1 MLWTATFNQNNVDRR
16 PVDTYQQSITST
28 MDKGGVKKVTYRR
41 DDHLSKLVY
50 TESLEEGGLLKV
62 APHSAMSITSATAVI
77 LPSSPLMQP
86 GQVPNGLSNS
96 PLPEELTSASVTAI
110 VGPFLE
116 DPEPRS
122 LTKDQKFQQQQL
134 LQTQTSATFGRQ
146 TLRENLPQLEASI
159 VDISQSCM
167 DSLIGG
173 SDPNFFHMKTED
185 FSMDKGDQ
193 DPIDLDHAFD
203 HIGKD
208 VDVNQK
214 FFSDNTLDLLQDLEL
229 TGSPS
234 DFYVGD
240 DAFLSTLADDS
251 LLGDVGSERDIKPA
265 VVESINGSGAVSV
278 ALNGSNISSP
288 DQSSASLSTTAS
300 LIPTTTLSVLVK
312 KEKDAGFIQLCTQ
325 DVIKQEKTSAGQSYC
340 QMSSTSSTDMPR
352 SNTISICGVSTSGGP
367 SYHFGVSPSS
377 NEAQQQKDQ
386 KPVSSLYLP
395 VTTIGGAWNRVQS
408 VGDNAAM
415 LRASEIF
422 SSSPSYPTT
431 FASST
436 SRQEVVTATSLTQG
450 KSGTHKIC
458 LVCSDE
464 ASGCHYGVL
473 TCGSCKVFFKR
484 AVEGQHNYLC
494 AGRNDCIIDKIRR
507 KNCPACRFR
516 KCLMAGMNLEARK
529 TKKLNRLKNN
539 MQSNPPELTTPP
551 PIEARSLLP
560 KRMPPLVPTML
571 SLLKAIEPDTI
582 YAGYDSTLPDTSTR
596 LMTTLNRLGGRQVIS
611 AVKWAKALPG
621 FRNLHLDDQMT
632 LLQCSWLFLM
642 SFGLGWRSY
651 QQCNGNMLCFA
662 PDLVIN
668 EDRMKLPYMA
678 DQCEQMLKISSEFVR
693 LQVSHDEYL
702 CMKVLLLLSTVPK
715 DGLKSQAVFDDI
727 RMSYIKELGKAIV
740 KREEN
745 SSQNWQRF
753 YQLTKLL
760 DSMHEMVGGL
770 LSFCFYTFVNK
781 SLSVEFPEMLAEI
794 ISNQL
799 PKFKAGSVKPLLFHQ
814 R

>member
-1 MLWTATFNQNNVDRR
+1 
-16 PVDTYQQSITST
+16 
-28 MDKGGVKKVTYRR
+28 MDKDGVKKVTYRR
-41 DDHLSKLVY
+41 DDPLRKLVY
-50 TESLEEGGLLKV
+50 TESPEEGGLLKV
-62 APHSAMSITSATAVI
+62 APHGAMSITSAT
-77 LPSSPLMQP
+77 PSQLLQP
-86 GQVPNGLSNS
+86 GQVSNGLGNS
-96 PLPEELTSASVTAI
+96 SFPEELAPGTAN
-110 VGPFLE
+110 VSHLSE
-116 DPEPRS
+116 NPEIKG
-122 LTKDQKFQQQQL
+122 LTKDQKLQEQQL
-134 LQTQTSATFGRQ
+134 CFLHTSTSLGGQ
-146 TLRENLPQLEASI
+146 ILRESLPQLEANTI
-159 VDISQSCM
+159 DGTQSSM

-173 SDPNFFHMKTED
+173 SDPNFFPMKTDD

-193 DPIDLDHAFD
+193 DPIEIDPSFEP
-203 HIGKD
+203 IRKD
-208 VDVNQK
+208 GDVHQK
-214 FFSDNTLDLLQDLEL
+214 LFSDNTLDLLQDFEL
-229 TGSPS
+229 IGSPS

-240 DAFLSTLADDS
+240 DALLYSLAEDS
-251 LLGDVGSERDIKPA
+251 LLGDVSSEKDLKSIVVEGVAGSEA
-265 VVESINGSGAVSV
+265 LS
-278 ALNGSNISSP
+278 ALNGSNILSP
-288 DQSSASLSTTAS
+288 DQSSISTTAS
-300 LIPTTTLSVLVK
+300 LTPSPALSVVVK
-312 KEKDAGFIQLCTQ
+312 KEKDADFIQLHTPG
-325 DVIKQEKTSAGQSYC
+325 VIKEEKTSPGQNYC
-340 QMSSTSSTDMPR
+340 QMSSASSPEML
-352 SNTISICGVSTSGGP
+352 SSIISVCGVSTSGGQ

-377 NEAQQQKDQ
+377 GEAQQQRNQNQ
-386 KPVSSLYLP
+386 KPVSNQYLP
-395 VTTIGGAWNRVQS
+395 VTTLSGAWSRE
-408 VGDNAAM
+408 GENAAVHKV
-415 LRASEIF
+415 AEAF
-422 SSSPSYPTT
+422 SRSPSYPICFT
-431 FASST
+431 SST
-436 SRQEVVTATSLTQG
+436 NRQEGVTATSTVQG
-450 KSGTHKIC
+450 KSGSKIC
-458 LVCSDE
+458 VVCSDE

-529 TKKLNRLKNN
+529 TKKLNRLKGVQ
-539 MQSNPPELTTPP
+539 QSNPPKPTTPCLP
-551 PIEARSLLP
+551 VEPCSLVP
-560 KRMPPLVPTML
+560 KCMPQLVPTML
-571 SLLKAIEPDTI
+571 SLLKAIEPETI
-582 YAGYDSTLPDTSTR
+582 YAGYDSTVPDTSTR
-596 LMTTLNRLGGRQVIS
+596 LMTTLNRLGGQQVIS

-632 LLQCSWLFLM
+632 LLQYSWLFLM
-642 SFGLGWRSY
+642 SFSLGWRSY

-668 EDRMKLPYMA
+668 EERMKLPYMA

-740 KREEN
+740 KREQN

-799 PKFKAGSVKPLLFHQ
+799 PKFKAGSIKPLLFHQ

>member
-1 MLWTATFNQNNVDRR
+1 M
-16 PVDTYQQSITST
+16 DTYQQPAMAR
-28 MDKGGVKKVTYRR
+28 MDQGGVKKITYRR

-50 TESLEEGGLLKV
+50 TESPEEGGLLKV
-62 APHSAMSITSATAVI
+62 APHSAMSINSATSVV

-86 GQVPNGLSNS
+86 GQVTNGLSSS
-96 PLPEELTSASVTAI
+96 PLPEELTPAPTSI
-110 VGPFLE
+110 GFLL
-116 DPEPRS
+116 DTQEPKDT
-122 LTKDQKFQQQQL
+122 TKAQRPQQAF
-134 LQTQTSATFGRQ
+134 QTQSSNRFGQ
-146 TLRENLPQLEASI
+146 QHLPQLETSI
-159 VDISQSCM
+159 ADSTESPM

-173 SDPNFFHMKTED
+173 SDPNFFAMKTED
-185 FSMDKGDQ
+185 FSMDKVEQ
-193 DPIDLDHAFD
+193 DPIDLDNAFD
-203 HIGKD
+203 NIGKD
-208 VDVNQK
+208 VELNQK
-214 FFSDNTLDLLQDLEL
+214 LFNDTTLDLLQDFDLS
-229 TGSPS
+229 GSPS
-234 DFYVGD
+234 DFYVGH
-240 DAFLSTLADDS
+240 DAFLSPMENDPFLVD
-251 LLGDVGSERDIKPA
+251 GDIRGTSERDVKPSVA
-265 VVESINGSGAVSV
+265 ESNAAIGAVSL
-278 ALNGSNISSP
+278 ASNGASLTSP
-288 DQSSASLSTTAS
+288 EQCSPSLSTAAS
-300 LIPTTTLSVLVK
+300 LASSNTLPALVK
-312 KEKDAGFIQLCTQ
+312 KEKDSDFIQLCTPG
-325 DVIKQEKTSAGQSYC
+325 VIKQEKASAGHSYC
-340 QMSSTSSTDMPR
+340 QVSRTSSDTPG
-352 SNTISICGVSTSGGP
+352 TTPISICGVSTSGGQ
-367 SYHFGVSPSS
+367 SYHFGVNPRKT
-377 NEAQQQKDQ
+377 EAQQDDQ
-386 KPVSSLYLP
+386 KPVTGLYLP
-395 VTTIGGAWNRVQS
+395 ITTIGGAWIRNQGAGNNS
-408 VGDNAAM
+408 IH
-415 LRASEIF
+415 RASEAF
-422 SSSPSYPTT
+422 SSSPNSAS

-436 SRQEVVTATSLTQG
+436 SRSEGGTPTSTG
-450 KSGTHKIC
+450 KTGTNKIC

-529 TKKLNRLKNN
+529 TKKLNRLKGCQN
-539 MQSNPPELTTPP
+539 SNPPEMIPSPP
-551 PIEARSLLP
+551 VEARSLVP
-560 KRMPPLVPTML
+560 KCMPQLVPTML
-571 SLLKAIEPDTI
+571 SLLKAIEPDTL

-596 LMTTLNRLGGRQVIS
+596 LMTSLNRLGGRQVIS

-642 SFGLGWRSY
+642 TFGLGWRSY

-662 PDLVIN
+662 PDLVVN
-668 EDRMKLPYMA
+668 EERMKLPFMA
-678 DQCEQMLKISSEFVR
+678 DQFEQMLKISNEFVR
-693 LQVSHDEYL
+693 LQVSHEEYL

-715 DGLKSQAVFDDI
+715 DGLKSQAVFDEL

-760 DSMHEMVGGL
+760 DSMHEMAGGL

>member
-1 MLWTATFNQNNVDRR
+1 
-16 PVDTYQQSITST
+16 
-28 MDKGGVKKVTYRR
+28 MDKRGVRKIIHVR

-50 TESLEEGGLLKV
+50 SVSPVEGAPLKV
-62 APHSAMSITSATAVI
+62 APHSAMSITSATSVV
-77 LPSSPLMQP
+77 LPSSALMQP
-86 GQVPNGLSNS
+86 GDVPNGLSNS
-96 PLPEELTSASVTAI
+96 PLPEELTSASVTAT
-110 VGPFLE
+110 VGLLLE
-116 DPEPRS
+116 ESEPKGM
-122 LTKDQKFQQQQL
+122 TKDQRPQQQQL
-134 LQTQTSATFGRQ
+134 IQIQTQTPTSLGRY
-146 TLRENLPQLEASI
+146 TLGDNFSRLEASI
-159 VDISQSCM
+159 ADLTHSSM

-173 SDPNFFHMKTED
+173 SDPNLFPMKAGD
-185 FSMDKGDQ
+185 FSMDKGEH
-193 DPIDLDHAFD
+193 DPMDLDHDAFG

-208 VDVNQK
+208 VDINQK
-214 FFSDNTLDLLQDLEL
+214 FFSDNTLDLLQDFEL

-251 LLGDVGSERDIKPA
+251 LLGDVSSEKDSKPA
-265 VVESINGSGAVSV
+265 MDGNTNGGGTDSV
-278 ALNGSNISSP
+278 TLNGSSMTSQ
-288 DQSSASLSTTAS
+288 DQSSSSTSTTAT
-300 LIPTTTLSVLVK
+300 LTPTTTLPAVVK
-312 KEKDAGFIQLCTQ
+312 KEKDVGFIQLCTPG
-325 DVIKQEKTSAGQSYC
+325 VIKQEKTSAGRSYC
-340 QMSSTSSTDMPR
+340 QMSSTSSPDLP
-352 SNTISICGVSTSGGP
+352 SPSPISICGVSTSGGQ
-367 SYHFGVSPSS
+367 SYHFGVNPSTTQTCS
-377 NEAQQQKDQ
+377 SSGAQQRDQ
-386 KPVSSLYLP
+386 KSVFSVYPQL
-395 VTTIGGAWNRVQS
+395 TTIGETWNRSQGI
-408 VGDNAAM
+408 GDNSGIQ
-415 LRASEIF
+415 RTSETF
-422 SSSPSYPTT
+422 PSSPTFSTS

-436 SRQEVVTATSLTQG
+436 SRQEAASSSAQG
-450 KSGTHKIC
+450 KTSGTTHKIC

-529 TKKLNRLKNN
+529 TKKLNRLKGIQPNN
-539 MQSNPPELTTPP
+539 QAEVTPP
-551 PIEARSLLP
+551 PPAETRSLVP
-560 KRMPPLVPTML
+560 KSMPQLVPTML

-668 EDRMKLPYMA
+668 EERMKLPYMA

-715 DGLKSQAVFDDI
+715 DGLKSQAVFDEI

-770 LSFCFYTFVNK
+770 LNFCFYTFVNK

>member
-1 MLWTATFNQNNVDRR
+1 
-16 PVDTYQQSITST
+16 
-28 MDKGGVKKVTYRR
+28 MDKGGVKKIIYRR

-50 TESLEEGGLLKV
+50 TESPEEGGLLKV
-62 APHSAMSITSATAVI
+62 APHSAMSITSATSVV

-96 PLPEELTSASVTAI
+96 PLPVELTSVTAT
-110 VGPFLE
+110 VSTLLE
-116 DPEPRS
+116 DPES
-122 LTKDQKFQQQQL
+122 KGLTKDLKPHQQL
-134 LQTQTSATFGRQ
+134 QIPTSTLLGRQ
-146 TLRENLPQLEASI
+146 TLRENLPHLEASI
-159 VDISQSCM
+159 TDITPSSM

-193 DPIDLDHAFD
+193 DPIDFDHAFE

-214 FFSDNTLDLLQDLEL
+214 LFSDNTLDLLQDFEL

-240 DAFLSTLADDS
+240 DAFLSSLADDS
-251 LLGDVGSERDIKPA
+251 LLGDVSSERDMKSA
-265 VVESINGSGAVSV
+265 TVESVNSSGAASV
-278 ALNGSNISSP
+278 ALNGSNMTSP
-288 DQSSASLSTTAS
+288 DQPSISTTTSPNPA
-300 LIPTTTLSVLVK
+300 TNLSALVK
-312 KEKDAGFIQLCTQ
+312 KEKEAGFIQLCTPG
-325 DVIKQEKTSAGQSYC
+325 VIKQEKTAKSQSYC
-340 QMSSTSSTDMPR
+340 QMSGATPIEIPSSNP
-352 SNTISICGVSTSGGP
+352 ISICGVSTSGGQ
-367 SYHFGVSPSS
+367 SFHFGVNTGSS
-377 NEAQQQKDQ
+377 ETQQQKSQ
-386 KPVSSLYLP
+386 KSVSNLFLP
-395 VTTIGGAWNRVQS
+395 VTTISAPWNRGLPA
-408 VGDNAAM
+408 GDNRGTNA
-415 LRASEIF
+415 F
-422 SSSPSYPTT
+422 STSPSITVGFLKQESGTAAPT
-431 FASST
+431 A
-436 SRQEVVTATSLTQG
+436 QG

-529 TKKLNRLKNN
+529 TKKLNRLKGAQ
-539 MQSNPPELTTPP
+539 QSNPPELIPSP
-551 PIEARSLLP
+551 PIEAHSLLP
-560 KRMPPLVPTML
+560 KRMPQLVPTML

-582 YAGYDSTLPDTSTR
+582 FAGYDSTLPDTSTR

-621 FRNLHLDDQMT
+621 LWNLHLDDQMT

-668 EDRMKLPYMA
+668 EERMKLPYMA
-678 DQCEQMLKISSEFVR
+678 DQCEQMLKISNEFVR

-770 LSFCFYTFVNK
+770 LNFCFYTFVNK

>member
-1 MLWTATFNQNNVDRR
+1 
-16 PVDTYQQSITST
+16 

-50 TESLEEGGLLKV
+50 TESPEEGAPLKV
-62 APHSAMSITSATAVI
+62 APHSAMSITSATSVV

-86 GQVPNGLSNS
+86 GDVPNGLSNS
-96 PLPEELTSASVTAI
+96 PLPEELTSASVTAT
-110 VGPFLE
+110 VGLLLE
-116 DPEPRS
+116 DPEPRG
-122 LTKDQKFQQQQL
+122 LAKDQRPQQL
-134 LQTQTSATFGRQ
+134 LQIQTQTPTALGRY
-146 TLRENLPQLEASI
+146 TLGENFSQLEASI
-159 VDISQSCM
+159 ADLTHSSSI

-173 SDPNFFHMKTED
+173 SDPNLFHMKTED

-193 DPIDLDHAFD
+193 DTMDLDHDAFG

-214 FFSDNTLDLLQDLEL
+214 LFNDNTLDLLQDFEL

-251 LLGDVGSERDIKPA
+251 LLGDVSSEKDTKSTMGGNSNVGGAGSA
-265 VVESINGSGAVSV
+265 T
-278 ALNGSNISSP
+278 LNGSSLTNQE
-288 DQSSASLSTTAS
+288 QSSSCSSTTAT
-300 LIPTTTLSVLVK
+300 LTPTTTLPAVVK
-312 KEKDAGFIQLCTQ
+312 KEKDAGFIQLCTPG
-325 DVIKQEKTSAGQSYC
+325 VIKQEKTSAGRSFC
-340 QMSSTSSTDMPR
+340 QMSSTSSPDLP
-352 SNTISICGVSTSGGP
+352 SPSPISICGVSTSGGQ
-367 SYHFGVSPSS
+367 SYHFGVSASGTPTCSS
-377 NEAQQQKDQ
+377 SGAQQQKDQ
-386 KPVSSLYLP
+386 KPVFSLYPPL
-395 VTTIGGAWNRVQS
+395 TTIGEAWNRGQGT
-408 VGDNAAM
+408 GDNLGMA
-415 LRASEIF
+415 RTGESF
-422 SSSPSYPTT
+422 STSPTFPTS

-436 SRQEVVTATSLTQG
+436 SRQEGGTASSSAQG
-450 KSGTHKIC
+450 KTGGTTHKIC

-529 TKKLNRLKNN
+529 TKKLNRLKGIQPNN
-539 MQSNPPELTTPP
+539 QAELAPP
-551 PIEARSLLP
+551 PPAEARSLVP
-560 KRMPPLVPTML
+560 KSMPQLVPTML

-668 EDRMKLPYMA
+668 EERMKLPYMA

-715 DGLKSQAVFDDI
+715 DGLKSQAVFDEI

-770 LSFCFYTFVNK
+770 LNFCFYTFVNK

>member
-1 MLWTATFNQNNVDRR
+1 M
-16 PVDTYQQSITST
+16 
-28 MDKGGVKKVTYRR
+28 
-41 DDHLSKLVY
+41 
-50 TESLEEGGLLKV
+50 ESLQRPNARGDCEMDQGRMS
-62 APHSAMSITSATAVI
+62 APRRAMSVSSATTTSVFLA
-77 LPSSPLMQP
+77 SSPLMQP
-86 GQVPNGLSNS
+86 GDVHNGHSNPPS
-96 PLPEELTSASVTAI
+96 GEDITSASVTT
-110 VGPFLE
+110 GSGGLYLE
-116 DPEPRS
+116 DPETLNTETPKQTNTS
-122 LTKDQKFQQQQL
+122 LRL
-134 LQTQTSATFGRQ
+134 GLYSLGETFSC
-146 TLRENLPQLEASI
+146 LEASI
-159 VDISQSCM
+159 ADLNRSSPNM

-173 SDPNFFHMKTED
+173 SDPNLFPMSTRTDTD
-185 FSMDKGDQ
+185 FNRDQ
-193 DPIDLDHAFD
+193 DPIDLDQEGY
-203 HIGKD
+203 IGKD
-208 VDVNQK
+208 QK
-214 FFSDNTLDLLQDLEL
+214 LFNDNTMDLLQDFEL

-234 DFYVGD
+234 DFNVGD
-240 DAFLSTLADDS
+240 DEFFYSLADGS
-251 LLGDVGSERDIKPA
+251 LLGDESQDRGVMNTKHTTATNSGGGGGLLSGSN
-265 VVESINGSGAVSV
+265 STT
-278 ALNGSNISSP
+278 LNGS
-288 DQSSASLSTTAS
+288 SLLTCQDVSNPGT
-300 LIPTTTLSVLVK
+300 PTTGNNTAPIAAFPLVK
-312 KEKDAGFIQLCTQ
+312 IEKDAGFIQLCTPG
-325 DVIKQEKTSAGQSYC
+325 VIKQEKNSTSRSFAC
-340 QMSSTSSTDMPR
+340 HMSSGGSEASASSSELS
-352 SNTISICGVSTSGGP
+352 SNSPISICGVSTSGGQ
-367 SYHFGVSPSS
+367 SYHFGVSSSSNSPSVNVSASVATGASQQTERKPSVFSLYPSLGNVGEAWSNQSYGDGSGMQGLSSPSS
-377 NEAQQQKDQ
+377 N
-386 KPVSSLYLP
+386 
-395 VTTIGGAWNRVQS
+395 
-408 VGDNAAM
+408 
-415 LRASEIF
+415 F
-422 SSSPSYPTT
+422 SSSY
-431 FASST
+431 ASSNP
-436 SRQEVVTATSLTQG
+436 RQDGVALSNTTTQA
-450 KSGTHKIC
+450 KAGTIHKIC

-529 TKKLNRLKNN
+529 TKKLNRLKGL
-539 MQSNPPELTTPP
+539 QQPVESTPP
-551 PIEARSLLP
+551 PLPEARSLVP
-560 KRMPPLVPTML
+560 KSMPQLIPTML
-571 SLLKAIEPDTI
+571 SLLKAIEPETI
-582 YAGYDSTLPDTSTR
+582 YSGYDGTLPDTSTR
-596 LMTTLNRLGGRQVIS
+596 IMTTLNRLGGRQVVS

-642 SFGLGWRSY
+642 SFSLGWRSY
-651 QQCNGNMLCFA
+651 QQCDGNMLCFA

-668 EDRMKLPYMA
+668 KDRMKLPYMA

-715 DGLKSQAVFDDI
+715 DGLRSQAVFDEI

-770 LSFCFYTFVNK
+770 LNFCFYTFVNK

-814 R
+814 K